1 VEGRVKLKLDPRTT
15 LQSHPRYRRV
25 LLAGVGA
32 GVLALTI
39 LLHLYR
45 LGEIPGWDPQEG
57 YNLDI
62 AWNLAHGR
70 LRLFSL
76 ASAFGQHPPL
86 FYLQLVA
93 SIHLFGYNITAV
105 RALVAL
111 YAIATGVVLVLVG
124 RRLLGTPAALWAMA
138 VFSVAP
144 VILANTRWGYSYIQ
158 LALVGLLCLGAL
170 LQYKQGGYRLRWLLV
185 AAALAGIAAFSD
197 YEGIAWVVVVG
208 LVALWPPRRTW
219 CEVALT
225 LAIGLGIPVAGL
237 LICVI
242 FAPGIV
248 IADLGT
254 TLARTSGGNPVSQL
268 ILLLL
273 NYAQF
278 LSADPWLLLGVVGL
292 FLVPARSRGLL
303 LGAAVVL
310 GVVVLKVRVV
320 GLSLHTLVPLLP
332 LLALGAGTVLDLG
345 LGRLYGSLLDWLSTI
360 LGPRHEALSRMAAT
374 VIVFVAL
381 VSPVTLVG
389 VTDLAGLETST
400 FITRQDT
407 ILGSPTDAQAVASY
421 VFSHAHNGDLILAS
435 PEIAWI
441 FDSPDRAPTTEGADI
456 LQTLAENGQSAA
468 FYPAGI
474 PSWRW
479 TYSVSLSRARYVIV
493 DNLIRQLAK
502 PGQMLGMASLLARA
516 ESWQLVFSSGQYAVY
531 EQPSMSRPSPA
542 RARAAGGP

>member
-1 VEGRVKLKLDPRTT
+1 MA
-15 LQSHPRYRRV
+15 LQSDQRYRRV
-25 LLAGVGA
+25 LLAGVGV

-39 LLHLYR
+39 LLHFYR
-45 LGEIPGWDPQEG
+45 LSAVPGWDPQEG

-76 ASAFGQHPPL
+76 AAAFGQHPPL
-86 FYLQLVA
+86 FYLQLAA

-105 RALVAL
+105 RALAAL
-111 YAIATGVVLVLVG
+111 YAVVTDVVLLLVG
-124 RRLLGTPAALWAMA
+124 RRLVGTPAALWAMA

-170 LQYKQGGYRLRWLLV
+170 LQYKQDGFRVRWLLV

-197 YEGIAWVVVVG
+197 YEGIAWVVLVG

-219 CEVALT
+219 REVALT

-237 LICVI
+237 LICLA
-242 FAPGIV
+242 FAPGLV

-278 LSADPWLLLGVVGL
+278 LSADPWLLLGVVGM

-303 LGAAVVL
+303 LGTAAVL
-310 GVVVLKVRVV
+310 GVVVLKVREV
-320 GLSLHTLVPLLP
+320 GLSLHPLVPLLP
-332 LLALGAGTVLDLG
+332 LLALGAGTILDLG
-345 LGRLYGSLLDWLSTI
+345 LGRLYGWLLGWLSTMF
-360 LGPRHEALSRMAAT
+360 GTRHEALLRLTAT

-381 VSPVTLVG
+381 VSPVALVG

-400 FITRQDT
+400 FVTRQDT
-407 ILGSPTDAQAVASY
+407 ILGSPADAQAVASY

-435 PEIAWI
+435 PEVAWI
-441 FDSPDRAPTTEGADI
+441 FDSPNRAPTTEGADI
-456 LQTLAENGQSAA
+456 LQTLAENGQGAA

-479 TYSVSLSRARYVIV
+479 TYSVSLPRARYVIV

-502 PGQMLGMASLLARA
+502 PGQMPAMASLLTQV
-516 ESWQLVFSSGQYAVY
+516 ESWHLVYTSGQYAVY
-531 EQPSMSRPSPA
+531 EQPSMTPPSAPPAAPA
-542 RARAAGGP
+542 RVAEGP